1 MPGGSPRV
9 TRLFQR
15 LLALVSLL
23 AWLSLAS
30 QVSLLVGSRG
40 LVPMKEWLNGANET
54 PFWDA
59 PTLFWASTNDSVI
72 VAGTWVG
79 VALSIV
85 ALFGIAPRVM
95 FALSTILYL
104 SYTIACRTFLA
115 FQWDNLLLECGLL
128 SLFLSGNRRAPL
140 AQLAF
145 RLLLFKLYFESG
157 IAKSRSPIGDWW
169 DGSAMSYYYETAP
182 IPTALA
188 RPMHHLPAFWH
199 SIESRVTLFL
209 ELVVP
214 FAIFGNRKLRLWA
227 FGFFTG
233 FQVVNLLTA
242 NYGFFVYLALALH
255 VFLLDGKD
263 VTRALRWVDRKLAKL
278 RAPAILV
285 TLSRQRL
292 RLRIPTPRLG
302 CPRWLGW
309 AGVCV
314 YAGISLSQGL
324 RTFTP
329 LFRENEL
336 VSEIADVGSSFRV
349 VNTYHLFAEI
359 TRERIE
365 PEFQTFDGTRF
376 VAHDLRYKAGAL
388 DRAPPFIAPHQPR
401 VDFLLWF
408 YGLDHRSPPDYVYGI
423 LFRMCTDPTAVQ
435 PLFAEKLPEHP
446 SKVRLAFHEYHFSGI
461 GEAGYWRRSELG
473 STRSLACGLH

>member
-1 MPGGSPRV
+1 VPGGSPRV

-15 LLALVSLL
+15 LFALVSLL

-59 PTLFWASTNDSVI
+59 PTLFWLGTGDSVI

-79 VALSIV
+79 AAVSIV
-85 ALFGIAPRVM
+85 ALFGFAPRVM

-104 SYTIACRTFLA
+104 SYAVACRSFLA

-140 AQLAF
+140 AHLAF
-145 RLLLFKLYFESG
+145 RVLLFKLYFESG
-157 IAKSRSPIGDWW
+157 VAKSASPLGDWW

-199 SIESRVTLFL
+199 SLESRLTLFL

-214 FAIFGNRKLRLWA
+214 FAIFKSRKLRLWA
-227 FGFFTG
+227 FALLTG

-242 NYGFFVYLALALH
+242 NYGFFVYLALVLH
-255 VFLLDGKD
+255 VFLLDGED
-263 VTRALRWVDRKLAKL
+263 ITRVLRWVDRKLAKL
-278 RAPAILV
+278 PRPALLV
-285 TLSRQRL
+285 TLSRFR
-292 RLRIPTPRLG
+292 RRIRITRPRLA
-302 CPRWLGW
+302 CPRWLAW
-309 AGVCV
+309 AGFAV
-314 YAGISLSQGL
+314 YAGISLAQAL

-329 LFRENEL
+329 PLRENQL
-336 VSEIADVGSSFRV
+336 VGEIADLGSSFRV

-365 PEFQTFDGTRF
+365 PEFQTSDGQGF
-376 VAHDLRYKAGAL
+376 IAHDLRYKPGAL

-408 YGLDHRSPPDYVYGI
+408 YGLDHRAAPDYVYG
-423 LFRMCTDPTAVQ
+423 LLLRMCKDPESVQ

-446 SKVRLAFHEYHFSGI
+446 TAVRVAFHEYHFSDR
-461 GEAGYWRRSELG
+461 GEPGYWRRRELG
-473 STRSLACGLH
+473 ATRSLTCGLR